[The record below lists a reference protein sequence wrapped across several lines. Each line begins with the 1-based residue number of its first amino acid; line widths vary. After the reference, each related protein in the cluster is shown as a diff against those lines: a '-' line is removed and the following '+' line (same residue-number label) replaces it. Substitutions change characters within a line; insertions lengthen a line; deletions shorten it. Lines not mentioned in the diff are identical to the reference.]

1 MTQDTAAMDVH
12 LAGDKLGVITVH
24 GDVTAAS
31 EDALMD
37 AYTRA
42 AESSSSRSPTAAAA
56 ARSPKRRSP
65 TSRRSSKGCRS
76 RAAGASS

>member
-12 LAGDKLGVITVH
+12 VAGEALGVITVH
-24 GDVTAAS
+24 GDVTAGS

-42 AESSSSRSPTAAAA
+42 SEGSPGPSCSTSPGSST
-56 ARSPKRRSP
+56 
-65 TSRRSSKGCRS
+65 
-76 RAAGASS
+76 